1 MKKTLLTILLITL
14 PVLVFAQDW
23 EDIKNDHK
31 NYISGEGWGDSLEEA
46 EQNALAALIRQISV
60 VVIQDFEVTNI
71 EKQYNDDTEVQSYL
85 ENKIQTYSNATLTN
99 TETMV
104 LSQEPDA
111 HVARWMKRSELEKVF
126 EGRRSKV
133 REYMINAEKAE
144 SKGKVDDA
152 LRNYYWAY
160 ILLTTLPLPSEMKH
174 IDAEKNEH
182 TLVTYIP
189 EKMNEICESIT
200 ASVASRNG
208 DDLNLFFTYEGKP
221 VASLDYTYF
230 DGRRWSNQ
238 YSAKDGKGVLELA
251 PGALGETLQLKIEYA
266 YKNEAHIDREIYSVI
281 SVIKATPLRKSNIT
295 ISGTP
300 DQKTEQFAYTE
311 EKKANSVATATL
323 AKLDDE
329 SSIRVSMDRLLT
341 ALRTAH
347 YEDIHDMFTAEG
359 LDIYQKLISYGK
371 AKVVGTP
378 AYNIY
383 KNADKTI
390 VRAIPMSFS
399 FSHGIKKSFV
409 EDIVFSFNEEG
420 QIESL
425 AFGLD
430 HVATQDILTKQDW
443 PEQARVAIIEFL
455 ENYKTAFAL
464 ERLDYIRTIFDDNAV
479 IITGRIA
486 RTAPPA
492 NSENQVIYTEN
503 KYVIRT
509 RQTKEQYLKNLE
521 RCFQSNEFV
530 NIRFANNDIIRAG
543 QGGELYGIQIKQD
556 YYSTNYGDT
565 GYLFLLVDMN
575 EANAPLIKVRTWQP
589 EPDPE
594 LGLYD
599 MGIF

>member
-1 MKKTLLTILLITL
+1 MKRTLLTILLITL

-126 EGRRSKV
+126 EGRRAKV

-189 EKMNEICESIT
+189 ERMNEICESIT

-300 DQKTEQFAYTE
+300 DQKTEQIAFTE

-341 ALRTAH
+341 ALRTAR
-347 YEDIHDMFTAEG
+347 YEDIHDMFTTEG

-383 KNADKTI
+383 KNADKTV

-399 FSHGIKKSFV
+399 FSQGNTLSARQCNSMSAYHLYY
-409 EDIVFSFNEEG
+409 FN
-420 QIESL
+420 
-425 AFGLD
+425 
-430 HVATQDILTKQDW
+430 
-443 PEQARVAIIEFL
+443 II
-455 ENYKTAFAL
+455 
-464 ERLDYIRTIFDDNAV
+464 
-479 IITGRIA
+479 
-486 RTAPPA
+486 
-492 NSENQVIYTEN
+492 
-503 KYVIRT
+503 
-509 RQTKEQYLKNLE
+509 
-521 RCFQSNEFV
+521 
-530 NIRFANNDIIRAG
+530 
-543 QGGELYGIQIKQD
+543 
-556 YYSTNYGDT
+556 
-565 GYLFLLVDMN
+565 
-575 EANAPLIKVRTWQP
+575 
-589 EPDPE
+589 
-594 LGLYD
+594 
-599 MGIF
+599 

>member
-1 MKKTLLTILLITL
+1 MKKALLTILLITL
-14 PVLVFAQDW
+14 PVLIFAQDW

-111 HVARWMKRSELEKVF
+111 HVARWMKRSELERVF
-126 EGRRSKV
+126 EGRRAKV

-189 EKMNEICESIT
+189 ERMNEICESIT

-208 DDLNLFFTYEGKP
+208 DDLNIFFTYEGKP

-281 SVIKATPLRKSNIT
+281 SIIKATPLRKSNIT
-295 ISGTP
+295 ISGKP
-300 DQKTEQFAYTE
+300 DEKTEQFAFTE

-383 KNADKTI
+383 KNADKTV

-399 FSHGIKKSFV
+399 FSQGVKKSFV
-409 EDIVFSFNEEG
+409 EDIVFSFNESG

>member
-1 MKKTLLTILLITL
+1 MKRTLLTILLITL

-126 EGRRSKV
+126 EGRRAKV

-189 EKMNEICESIT
+189 ERMNEICESIT

-300 DQKTEQFAYTE
+300 DQKTEQIAFTE

-341 ALRTAH
+341 ALRTAR
-347 YEDIHDMFTAEG
+347 YEDIHDMFTTEG

-383 KNADKTI
+383 KNADKTV

-399 FSHGIKKSFV
+399 FSQGVKKSFV
-409 EDIVFSFNEEG
+409 EDIVFSFNESG

-575 EANAPLIKVRTWQP
+575 EASAPLIKVRTWQP